1 MFEPVMAVE
10 RLLKPLRML
19 LSSTLFIVL
28 EKRGDGGDKD

>member
-1 MFEPVMAVE
+1 MFGPVMAIE

-28 EKRGDGGDKD
+28 EKYGSAEDKD